1 MNKTTERIIK
11 TNLPYIPE
19 SSKKAAEI
27 TKKKIA
33 DREDKIKKEKEDAR
47 AGSIRGYRKTKYK
60 WGKKPS
66 KHNS

>member
-33 DREDKIKKEKEDAR
+33 DKNNKK
-47 AGSIRGYRKTKYK
+47 
-60 WGKKPS
+60 GKKR
-66 KHNS
+66 